1 MAQKIVLAAILMRQQ
16 KIVLVRQPKDTD
28 WELPS
33 GTLTQEHPTTE
44 DGMTDILNKFGIT
57 TKITDSDFYET
68 TYVQDDGGHTVYNL
82 YTPSN
87 WDGEIR
93 TGKIKAEWFGFTDP
107 VIQKLPLPVFESV
120 NSFFRTTNP
129 NASNDI
135 SLSSL
140 DESEQLQTRHVKG
153 LDVLRTLQN
162 GDPQELE
169 AQLKAAWGDLS
180 DDIID
185 FALGEVWA
193 SPGLDRRTRSLI
205 TVGITAALGGRPQ
218 ALSAHLKGAL
228 NHGASQ
234 EEISETLRMVAVY
247 AGFPAA
253 LEGWEK
259 MKKVTEEQK
268 KESTQ

>member
-1 MAQKIVLAAILMRQQ
+1 MTQKIVLAAILMRKQ
-16 KIVLVRQPKDTD
+16 KIVLVRQTEDAN

-33 GTLTQEHPTTE
+33 GTLNQEHPTTE
-44 DGMTDILNKFGIT
+44 DGMTDVLNKFGIT

-68 TYVQDDGGHTVYNL
+68 TYVQDIDGHTVYNI
-82 YTPSN
+82 YTPST
-87 WDGEIR
+87 WDGEIN
-93 TGKIKAEWFGFTDP
+93 TGKVKAEWFDFTDP
-107 VIQKLPLPVFESV
+107 VIQKLPSSVFESV
-120 NSFFRTTNP
+120 NSFFRTTNRIT
-129 NASNDI
+129 SNDT
-135 SLSSL
+135 SLGSL
-140 DESEQLQTRHVKG
+140 DKSEQLETRHAKG

-162 GDPQELE
+162 GDPQKLE
-169 AQLKAAWGDLS
+169 VQLKAAWGDLS
-180 DDIID
+180 DDIIN

-253 LEGWEK
+253 LEGWER
-259 MKKVTEEQK
+259 MKKVTEEQG
-268 KESTQ
+268 EERN

>member
-16 KIVLVRQPKDTD
+16 KIVLIRQTKDTN

-33 GTLTQEHPTTE
+33 GILSQSHSTTE
-44 DGMTDILNKFGIT
+44 DGMTDILDKLGIT
-57 TKITDSDFYET
+57 AKITDLDFYET
-68 TYVQDDGGHTVYNL
+68 TYVQDINGHTVYNL
-82 YTPSN
+82 YTPST
-87 WDGEIR
+87 WDGEIH
-93 TGKIKAEWFGFTDP
+93 TGKVKAEWFDFTDP
-107 VIQKLPLPVFESV
+107 VIQKLPSPVLESV
-120 NSFFRTTNP
+120 NSFFGATEHI
-129 NASNDI
+129 ASKGI
-135 SLSSL
+135 SLDNL
-140 DESEQLQTRHVKG
+140 DESEQLQTRHAKG
-153 LDVLRTLQN
+153 LDVLRTLQG

-169 AQLKAAWGDLS
+169 VQLKTAWGNLS
-180 DDIID
+180 DDIIN

-234 EEISETLRMVAVY
+234 EEVFETLRMVAVY

-253 LEGWEK
+253 LEGWER
-259 MKKVTEEQK
+259 MKKITEEQK
-268 KESTQ
+268 EERN